1 MLLIEAVAFH
11 SFALYTITLAI
22 KGLPVARTPID
33 TVLFVSSRF
42 GINKYWYDVLFEEEE
57 EAGVTM
63 IANTM
68 LMLSRTMLTLC
79 NDVEEVL
86 K

>member
-42 GINKYWYDVLFEEEE
+42 GINKYWYDVLFEEV
-57 EAGVTM
+57 EAGVTI

-86 K
+86 M